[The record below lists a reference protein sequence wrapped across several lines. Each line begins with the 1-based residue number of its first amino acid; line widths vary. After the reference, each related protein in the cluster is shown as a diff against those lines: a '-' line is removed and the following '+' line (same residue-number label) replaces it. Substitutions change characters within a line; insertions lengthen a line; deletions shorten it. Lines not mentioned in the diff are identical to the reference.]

1 VSQAKLAEASGTGS
15 TPGVEQRAVASI
27 DRAVVHAVAGDVD
40 EGCLPATRAAAVLEQ
55 ASYATARERLVEFR
69 AVVPD
74 PRHSAVRVR
83 DEHLRRHDEEQGL
96 PRIRTV
102 VFDVGE
108 VLVDESTEYGT
119 WADWLGVP
127 RHTFSAMFGAVIARG
142 QDYRQV
148 FQHFQPGFDLATERK
163 KRLEAGLGEFF
174 NARDLYPDV
183 RPCLEALRAEGYTV
197 GIAGNQT
204 ARAGVLIREL
214 NLPADFI
221 STSDDL
227 GAEKPD
233 VAFFEQLLSRHSLT
247 AKATTYVGDRFEND
261 ILPAQAAGLT
271 GVLLKRGPWGFV
283 NDTHPDAAQAAARLD
298 SLDELLAAIRN
309 L

>member
-1 VSQAKLAEASGTGS
+1 
-15 TPGVEQRAVASI
+15 
-27 DRAVVHAVAGDVD
+27 
-40 EGCLPATRAAAVLEQ
+40 
-55 ASYATARERLVEFR
+55 
-69 AVVPD
+69 
-74 PRHSAVRVR
+74 
-83 DEHLRRHDEEQGL
+83 LR
-96 PRIRTV
+96 RIRTV

-108 VLVDESTEYGT
+108 VLIDESTEYGT

-183 RPCLEALRAEGYTV
+183 RPCLERLRAEGYSI

-221 STSDDL
+221 GTSDDL

-233 VAFFEQLLSRHSLT
+233 VAFFEQLVLRHSLAPEAT
-247 AKATTYVGDRFEND
+247 AYVGDRFEND
-261 ILPAQAAGLT
+261 ILPAQAAGLI
-271 GVLLKRGPWGFV
+271 GVLLRRGPWGYV
-283 NDTHPDAAQAAARLD
+283 NESHPAAAQAAVRIN
-298 SLDELLAAIRN
+298 SLDHLNEALRAL
-309 L
+309 